1 MRMRRSVLA
10 ACSVLALATTTA
22 ACGDDDDDGG
32 GAAPATEAPG
42 TDAPAT
48 TAVTAETAETTET
61 TTAATDGTTGATAAT
76 DTTTAAGGT
85 ISPIECD
92 TPDPVTLQLQW
103 FIQAQFGGYYAAIDQ
118 GFYDDMCLDVTIAEG
133 GVDIVPQQ
141 VLADGNADFA
151 IAWVPKALQTREQGA
166 DIVDIAQI
174 FQRSGTLQVSFADA
188 GITSPDDFAGKNIGN
203 WGFGNEYEIFAAL
216 AEAGLDPAQ
225 DVTLVQQQFDMAA
238 LLNGDIDAAEAMTYN
253 EYAQVL
259 EAENPDTGELYQP
272 EDFNV
277 ISYEDAGV
285 GMLQDAIWAD
295 GERLANDEAYLDIAV
310 RFVAASIQGWA
321 YCRDDPQAC
330 RDIVVAAGS
339 QLGDSH
345 QLWQMNEVN
354 KLIWPAE
361 DGIGVID
368 EDAWNRTVE
377 IAQNTPNLEGAT
389 VLTAP
394 PTEGAF
400 TNDIVNEAL
409 ALLGDSVDTT
419 GDAFEAIDVTLEP
432 GGS

>member
-1 MRMRRSVLA
+1 MRRSVLA

-42 TDAPAT
+42 TDAPAA
-48 TAVTAETAETTET
+48 TAGTAETAETTET

-118 GFYDDMCLDVTIAEG
+118 GFYDDTCLDVTIAEG

-238 LLNGDIDAAEAMTYN
+238 LLNGDIDAAQAMTYN

-259 EAENPDTGELYQP
+259 EAKNPKTGQLYQP
-272 EDFNV
+272 TELNV
-277 ISYEDAGV
+277 ISWQQTGT

-295 GERLANDEAYLDIAV
+295 GERLANDEAYRDIAV